1 MEYYNMSTRR
11 VSYDVLDI
19 CLKDILST
27 IKPSSDDER
36 KRMHAISELE
46 TCIRSI
52 VILKGAAVKPFG
64 SFVSNLYTRWGDLD
78 ISIELPD
85 SSQTPL
91 SRKGKQHVLRNI
103 MRALQRT
110 GVAHSLQFI
119 PLARVPLLICKSTYD
134 GISCDIS
141 VNNRAGRVKSK
152 ILHWISD
159 IDTRFRDMVL
169 LTKEWAKAQDINDPK
184 SGTLNSYSLCL
195 LVIFHFQT
203 CEPPILPPLKKIY
216 EGNAVDDI
224 RGFEYITERHIADI
238 CAANIRRYKSQYP
251 IQRNRSSLSELLMS
265 FFDKFSQIGTLSLE
279 YAISTYTG
287 GWQRI
292 NRNPVL
298 LGQLPSIMIED
309 PFERPENAARSVGF
323 LGKISDAFRDAYHK
337 LSSRS
342 MLSNRNALLALLTR
356 PSISTQLNARA
367 PERSTPKQINHQH
380 YRHTGTANRFKNS
393 EQIHERFRS
402 ALRLE
407 QQGPSS
413 STAGYRE
420 ERRKSR
426 VNNYRGQG
434 YEIGYCGVA
443 FADDL

>member
-11 VSYDVLDI
+11 ISYDVLDI

-91 SRKGKQHVLRNI
+91 SRKGKQYVLRNI

-141 VNNRAGRVKSK
+141 VNNRAGRIKSK

-224 RGFEYITERHIADI
+224 RAYEQSDRDWLLGALIKEPKMKSSSFCGVMLVGLTILLVFDSLYVHGLSDVGFEYITERHIADI

-323 LGKISDAFRDAYHK
+323 LGKISDAFRMHITNSP
-337 LSSRS
+337 LGPCSRI
-342 MLSNRNALLALLTR
+342 A
-356 PSISTQLNARA
+356 
-367 PERSTPKQINHQH
+367 TPCLH
-380 YRHTGTANRFKNS
+380 F
-393 EQIHERFRS
+393 
-402 ALRLE
+402 
-407 QQGPSS
+407 
-413 STAGYRE
+413 
-420 ERRKSR
+420 
-426 VNNYRGQG
+426 
-434 YEIGYCGVA
+434 
-443 FADDL
+443 